1 MKMKTF
7 WLKFEMEEEI
17 AKPDLMDLTD
27 DFPGV
32 VEGVR
37 VDSITLHTDAPLL
50 GLDKANYEFLSEG
63 KGEIFELLERIR
75 EDFDESEYQQG
86 KKDGLRSA
94 LALLGNPEMKSFNR
108 GGRWARERLMKSYPI
123 TMYELERDP
132 DEGAIVLRREEL
144 EDRVAWCITRDVSSG
159 LKSFLPKVGDKNG
172 LIFFQLFDWGEGWS
186 PYLWDNPQDAFRWWE
201 ANRDKIVAFAG
212 DRLRLLEKA
221 KEEQ

>member
-1 MKMKTF
+1 MKTF

-17 AKPDLMDLTD
+17 AEPDLMDLTD

-37 VDSITLHTDAPLL
+37 VDSITLHTEEPLL
-50 GLDKANYEFLSEG
+50 GLDKASYAFLSTG
-63 KGEIFELLERIR
+63 KDEIFELFERIR

-94 LALLGNPEMKSFNR
+94 LALLGNPVMESFNR

-132 DEGAIVLRREEL
+132 HEGAIVLRREVF
-144 EDRVAWCITRDVSSG
+144 EDREAWSITRDVPAYA
-159 LKSFLPKVGDKNG
+159 LSFLPKESDKNG
-172 LIFFQLFDWGEGWS
+172 LFFFCSIDWGDGWT
-186 PYLWDNPQDAFRWWE
+186 PYLWDTPKEAFAWWE
-201 ANRDKIVAFAG
+201 ANRDKIVAFTS
-212 DRLRLLEKA
+212 DRLRL
-221 KEEQ
+221 EEG